1 MIKTSNFLKK
11 WRFTG
16 PTLSAIVT
24 GLLYWLFTIVYLELL
39 LSFCAFGGIDLR
51 FGYAL
56 AFGGVFAC
64 ALALALGFLPRKPQ
78 LVLTVILTAVLIIFY
93 GSQLVYYKIFGTL
106 YSASLVQQGGAALN
120 SFWKETL
127 VVMSKNIP
135 WILALFVPAVAIP
148 VLAKYVKS
156 SFQPGSA
163 PWRIVLAV
171 LAVVLQLGASL
182 CLRIGEKGF
191 FSDYYFYYSDTTTTD
206 QAADRFGLLTAF
218 RLDLTGGSAMA
229 PSGEDD
235 DPYYTPDPPSTPAAT
250 IPGETLPEQ
259 DQLQLPSYN
268 ILPFDFE
275 ALNAQTDSK
284 SIQALNDY
292 FAKLSGTQT
301 NEYTGMLAD
310 YNLIVLCA
318 EAFSPGAIHPEL
330 TPTLYRLAN
339 EGFVFQNYYNTFP
352 NNTTDGEY
360 TLCMGLYPD
369 GSRGKETSSFYASR
383 NSYLP
388 FCLGNIFQQQ
398 KGIQSYGYHNYT
410 GDFYGRDESHP
421 NMGYT
426 MKFAEAGMEFTSA
439 WPASDLEMMEQSVD
453 DYLSADEQFH
463 AYYMTFSG
471 HLSYSPEYNAI
482 ARKNWDA
489 VKDLPLGEAAKSY
502 ISCNIELDKA
512 LAYLLE
518 KLEEAGVAD
527 KTAIVLAGD
536 HFPYGLTDRSY
547 STLVD
552 YKVDDFTRA
561 KSTLIFW
568 VGGMEEPVIV
578 DEYCSNADILP
589 TILNLWGMRYDS
601 RMLAGTDVFSDGQHI
616 AILNDMSFYTDKV
629 WLNAS
634 SGEIRYLVDKDS
646 LPEDYVDN
654 MIRLV
659 RSKFTL
665 SKDILNTG
673 YYSFLFDKGSVSLD
687 WESWGSIPGNEEPD
701 PTEGLSPLP
710 TGPEASQPET
720 TPPDVT
726 GPDIF
731 GPAVTEPNSSTPDAT
746 EPDTSQPPETLPPDT
761 TPAPTEPEIT
771 EPETTQPE
779 TTEPEE
785 TQPQTPQ
792 PYDPT

>member
-1 MIKTSNFLKK
+1 MKKASNFLKN
-11 WRFTG
+11 WHFTG
-16 PTLSAIVT
+16 PALSATVT
-24 GLLYWLFTIVYLELL
+24 SLLYWLFTIAYLELL

-64 ALALALGFLPRKPQ
+64 ALALVFGFLPKKPQ
-78 LVLTVILTAVLIIFY
+78 LVLTIMLAAVLIIFY

-135 WILALFVPAVAIP
+135 WILALLMPAAAIP
-148 VLAKYVKS
+148 VMAKYVYN
-156 SFQPGSA
+156 SFQPSSA
-163 PWRIVLAV
+163 PWRIALVALAV
-171 LAVVLQLGASL
+171 ALQLGASL
-182 CLRIGEKGF
+182 CLGIGGKGF
-191 FSDYYFYYSDTTTTD
+191 FTDYYFYYSDTTTTD

-218 RLDLTGGSAMA
+218 RLELTGGSAIA
-229 PSGEDD
+229 PSDADD
-235 DPYYTPDPPSTPAAT
+235 DPYYTPEPPSTPAVT
-250 IPGETLPEQ
+250 TPGETLSEQ
-259 DQLQLPSYN
+259 DQPQLPSHN

-275 ALNAQTDSK
+275 ALNAQTNSK
-284 SIQALNDY
+284 AIQALNDY

-369 GSRGKETSSFYASR
+369 SSRGKETSSFYASR
-383 NSYLP
+383 NVYLP
-388 FCLGNIFQQQ
+388 FCLGNVFQQQ
-398 KGIQSYGYHNYT
+398 KGIQAYGYHNYT

-421 NMGYT
+421 NMGYA
-426 MKFAEAGMEFTSA
+426 MKFAESGMTFTNS

-453 DYLSADEQFH
+453 DYLSADKQFH

-471 HLSYSPEYNAI
+471 HLYYSPEHNAMV
-482 ARKNWDA
+482 RKNWDA
-489 VKDLPLGEAAKSY
+489 VKDLPLSEIAKSY
-502 ISCNIELDKA
+502 ISCNMELDKA
-512 LAYLLE
+512 LAYLMQR
-518 KLEEAGVAD
+518 LEEAGVAD

-536 HFPYGLTDRSY
+536 HFPYGLTDRAY

-673 YYSFLFDKGSVSLD
+673 YYSFLFDKGSISLD
-687 WESWGSIPGNEEPD
+687 WESWGSIPGTEDPD
-701 PTEGLSPLP
+701 PTEGPSPLP
-710 TGPEASQPET
+710 SGPETSVPET

-726 GPDIF
+726 GP
-731 GPAVTEPNSSTPDAT
+731 AVTQPESSTPSAT
-746 EPDTSQPPETLPPDT
+746 EPEASQPPETPPADT
-761 TPAPTEPEIT
+761 TPEP
-771 EPETTQPE
+771 TQPE
-779 TTEPEE
+779 TTEPEATE
-785 TQPQTPQ
+785 PEEFLPPAPQ
-792 PYDPT
+792 PPDPT